1 MKFNKLLKRAARG
14 DTINLAAGRAFT
26 QSPKD
31 ELVSILLTATLGDQF
46 YRSGD
51 ATAVR
56 VKELV
61 SAIDDK
67 PFVAKAAIYARTRA
81 GMRSVSHLVAAELA
95 RRVKGATWTKRFYGL
110 VVHRPD
116 DVLEILACYFAIYAR
131 PIPNALKKGLGAA
144 LARFDEYQLAKYR
157 RDSAELKLVDAVNLL
172 HPPHS
177 EALRKLIRGELAPA
191 ATWETKLSQAGTKA
205 TDGATKDEVAELKSA
220 AWGEL
225 IASRKLGYF
234 ALLRNLRNILAQAP
248 QSVDAALAMLVDDRL
263 IAKSLVLPFRYLTAL
278 DSVEASNLPRAGD
291 ALAALSEAADKS
303 LVNVPRFE
311 GRTLIALDGSGSM
324 HGRPLAIGS
333 LFAAV
338 LAKANAQADVLVFS
352 NDAAFVTLNRRDST
366 LTLTREI
373 ARRAPGSG
381 TNFHAIF
388 QRADRAYDRI
398 VILSDMQG
406 WIGHY
411 APTSTFAAYKQRT
424 KADPR
429 VFSFDLA
436 GYGTLQFP
444 ERNVYCLAGFSDKAL
459 QTMRFLEEDK
469 TALLREIEAIEL

>member
-1 MKFNKLLKRAARG
+1 MKFNRLLKRLTSG
-14 DTINLAAGRAFT
+14 DTINYAGGRAFT

-51 ATAVR
+51 ATVAR
-56 VKELV
+56 VQELV
-61 SAIDDK
+61 AATEDK
-67 PFVAKAAIYARTRA
+67 TFVAKAAIYARTKA
-81 GMRSVSHLVAAELA
+81 GMRSVSHLVAAKIA
-95 RRVKGATWTKRFYGL
+95 RDVKGAPWTKRFYDR

-116 DVLEILACYFAIYAR
+116 DVLEILACYLAIHER
-131 PIPNALKKGLGAA
+131 PIPNALKKGLGTA
-144 LARFDEYQLAKYR
+144 LARFDEYQIAKYR

-177 EALRKLIRGELAPA
+177 EALRKLVRDELAPA
-191 ATWETKLSQAGTKA
+191 ETWETKLTQAGAKVH
-205 TDGATKDEVAELKSA
+205 DGASEDEIAELKSA
-220 AWGEL
+220 AWDEL
-225 IASRKLGYF
+225 IVSRKLGYF
-234 ALLRNLRNILAQAP
+234 ALLRNLRNILEQAP
-248 QSVDAALAMLVDDRL
+248 QCIDAALAMLVDERL
-263 IAKSLVLPFRYLTAL
+263 IAKSLVLPFRFLSAL
-278 DSVEASNLPRAGD
+278 EAIEKSDLARASD
-291 ALAALSEAADKS
+291 VVAALSEAADKS
-303 LVNVPRFE
+303 LVNVPAFA

-338 LAKANAQADVLVFS
+338 LAKANAGATVMVFS
-352 NDAAFVTLNRRDST
+352 NEAEFVALNRRDST
-366 LTLTREI
+366 LSLARQI
-373 ARRAPGSG
+373 AGRAPQGG

-388 QRADRAYDRI
+388 LRAQAAYDRI

-406 WIGHY
+406 WIGHD
-411 APTSTFAAYKQRT
+411 APTATFAAYKQRT
-424 KADPR
+424 GADPR

-469 TALLREIEAIEL
+469 SALIREIESIEL